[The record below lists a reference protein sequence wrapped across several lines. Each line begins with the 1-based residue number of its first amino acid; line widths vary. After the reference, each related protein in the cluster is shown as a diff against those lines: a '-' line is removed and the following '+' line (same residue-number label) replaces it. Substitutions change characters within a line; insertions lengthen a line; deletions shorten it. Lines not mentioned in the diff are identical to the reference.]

1 MGGSVAVLDVGKTN
15 LKVIVFDDEG
25 RLLSERRQR
34 TATTP
39 PHGRIRYQSLDTEG
53 DWRFFTEALRE
64 VARRYRVGTIS
75 ISAHG
80 AAGAMVN
87 DAGLALPPIDY
98 DDDGLSA
105 DAADYE
111 PLRPPFSETLSPNLP
126 RGMNLGRQI
135 FHSFRHYPAEAAKAT
150 AFLTWPQY
158 WAWRLCGVMA
168 SEVTSLGAHTD
179 LWNPRGRH
187 LSSLVER
194 QGWRG
199 LFPHFRK
206 AWETLGP
213 LRPEVA
219 AATGLDRNVKVLCG
233 AHDSNASLVP
243 HLLSQSGDFTT
254 ISTGTWVI
262 IFAIGSKARL
272 DPGAD
277 MLANV
282 DVRGEPV
289 PCARFMGGREF
300 AVLAGDAPPAVEEAD
315 VAAVVASGALALPAF
330 SDQGGPFASRQGRVE
345 GVVPDRPA
353 ARAALATL
361 YCALMTDYLV
371 ERLAGASPMI
381 VDGGFASTPAF
392 AATLAALKPGR
403 TVLIAETAGAAAG
416 AAMLARWGESHA
428 PPRLA
433 PAEDWRIPGLAE
445 YRKRWEREL

>member
-34 TATTP
+34 TAITP
-39 PHGRIRYQSLDTEG
+39 PHGRVRYQSLDTEG
-53 DWRFFTEALRE
+53 DWRFFTEALGE
-64 VARRYRVGTIS
+64 VARRYRVETIS

-80 AAGAMVN
+80 AAGALVN

-150 AFLTWPQY
+150 AFLAWPQY

-199 LFPHFRK
+199 LFPHF
-206 AWETLGP
+206 
-213 LRPEVA
+213 
-219 AATGLDRNVKVLCG
+219 
-233 AHDSNASLVP
+233 
-243 HLLSQSGDFTT
+243 
-254 ISTGTWVI
+254 
-262 IFAIGSKARL
+262 
-272 DPGAD
+272 PGK
-277 MLANV
+277 
-282 DVRGEPV
+282 RG
-289 PCARFMGGREF
+289 
-300 AVLAGDAPPAVEEAD
+300 
-315 VAAVVASGALALPAF
+315 
-330 SDQGGPFASRQGRVE
+330 
-345 GVVPDRPA
+345 
-353 ARAALATL
+353 
-361 YCALMTDYLV
+361 
-371 ERLAGASPMI
+371 
-381 VDGGFASTPAF
+381 
-392 AATLAALKPGR
+392 
-403 TVLIAETAGAAAG
+403 
-416 AAMLARWGESHA
+416 
-428 PPRLA
+428 
-433 PAEDWRIPGLAE
+433 
-445 YRKRWEREL
+445 KR